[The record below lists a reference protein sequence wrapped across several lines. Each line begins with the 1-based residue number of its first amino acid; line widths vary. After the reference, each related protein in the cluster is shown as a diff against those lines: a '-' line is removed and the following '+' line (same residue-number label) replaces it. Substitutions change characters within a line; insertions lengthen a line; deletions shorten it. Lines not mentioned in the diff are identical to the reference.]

1 MSGWIAKAVCSFFAR
16 ISREG
21 RLTASNAN
29 EKYKNRIA
37 NMLVKT
43 CAIKKNEIIYDL

>member
-1 MSGWIAKAVCSFFAR
+1 MCRLFYVR

-29 EKYKNRIA
+29 EKYKNKIA